1 MASFSKPRS
10 SRYEI
15 RSISLP
21 SRSHPTTLRI
31 EEELNKLKISEASST
46 TTNAEKICSRLLGLN
61 EVNKCLDEALKLP
74 FTQKALSLDQHERW
88 IDESLDAS
96 VRLLDVCST
105 ARDFTSQIKER
116 VIDLEFAIRRKKG
129 DSRIQV
135 CTAKYFSFR
144 KEMNKGAKK
153 LIKDVKQIDNKISS
167 LPLLDQQLEDDHHVT
182 AGIRVLKE
190 VSSISVSIYNSLLLF
205 FSPRISKP
213 KSKSWSK
220 LLDKGRVACEEQ
232 KGNGNELQSVDVAL
246 SNIWQSGGSSD
257 QVGENMKM
265 AQNGLQEL
273 EARIESI
280 ENGLECLF
288 KGLIKARASLLNIVS
303 L

>member
-46 TTNAEKICSRLLGLN
+46 TTKAEKICSGLLGLN
-61 EVNKCLDEALKLP
+61 EVYKCLDEVLKLP
-74 FTQKALSLDQHERW
+74 LTQKALSLDQHERW

-116 VIDLEFAIRRKKG
+116 VIDLESAIRRKKG
-129 DSRIQV
+129 DSRIQI
-135 CTAKYFSFR
+135 CTAEYFSFR
-144 KEMNKGAKK
+144 KEMNKGVKK
-153 LIKDVKQIDNKISS
+153 LIKDVKQIDSKISS

-182 AGIRVLKE
+182 AVIRVQKE
-190 VSSISVSIYNSLLLF
+190 VSWISMSVYNSLLLF

-213 KSKSWSK
+213 KSKNWSK

-232 KGNGNELQSVDVAL
+232 KGNGNELQRVDVAL
-246 SNIWQSGGSSD
+246 SNIWQCGGSSD

-265 AQNGLQEL
+265 AQNGLEEL
-273 EARIESI
+273 EASIESI

>member
-1 MASFSKPRS
+1 MASFSKPK

-31 EEELNKLKISEASST
+31 EEELNKLKASST
-46 TTNAEKICSRLLGLN
+46 ATNAEKISSDLSGLN
-61 EVNKCLDEALKLP
+61 EVYKCLDELLKLP
-74 FTQKALSLDQHERW
+74 RTQKFLSLDQHERL
-88 IDESLDAS
+88 IDESLDSS

-105 ARDFTSQIKER
+105 TRDLTSQMKEC
-116 VIDLEFAIRRKKG
+116 VVDLESAIRRKKE
-129 DSRIQV
+129 DSRIQISV
-135 CTAKYFSFR
+135 AKYFSFR
-144 KEMNKGAKK
+144 KEMNKIAKK
-153 LIKDVKQIDNKISS
+153 LIKNLKQIDSKIAS
-167 LPLLDQQLEDDHHVT
+167 LPMLDQLDQDHKVT
-182 AGIRVLKE
+182 AVIRVLKE
-190 VSSISVSIYNSLLLF
+190 VSSISVSFYNSLLSF

-232 KGNGNELQSVDVAL
+232 KGNGNELQRVDVAL
-246 SNIWQSGGSSD
+246 NNIWQCGGSS
-257 QVGENMKM
+257 ENMRM
-265 AQNGLQEL
+265 AQNGLEQL
-273 EARIESI
+273 EASIESI

>member
-1 MASFSKPRS
+1 MASFSKPK

-21 SRSHPTTLRI
+21 SRSHPTTVRI

-46 TTNAEKICSRLLGLN
+46 TTTAEKIYNGLLGLN
-61 EVNKCLDEALKLP
+61 EVYKCLDDVLNLP
-74 FTQKALSLDQHERW
+74 LTQKALSLDQHERL
-88 IDESLDAS
+88 IDESLDTS
-96 VRLLDVCST
+96 VKLLDVCSIT
-105 ARDFTSQIKER
+105 RDFASQIKEQ
-116 VIDLEFAIRRKKG
+116 VKDLESTIRRKKG
-129 DSRIQV
+129 DSRIQINI
-135 CTAKYFSFR
+135 AKYFHLR
-144 KEMNKGAKK
+144 KDIKKGAKK
-153 LIKDVKQIDNKISS
+153 LRTNVKQIDNKIAS
-167 LPLLDQQLEDDHHVT
+167 LPLLDQLNNDHHVT
-182 AGIRVLKE
+182 AVIRVLKE

-205 FSPRISKP
+205 FTVPISQP

-232 KGNGNELQSVDVAL
+232 KENGNELQGVDVAL
-246 SNIWQSGGSSD
+246 HNIWKCGGSSEV
-257 QVGENMKM
+257 VGNLKV
-265 AQNGLQEL
+265 AQNGLEQL